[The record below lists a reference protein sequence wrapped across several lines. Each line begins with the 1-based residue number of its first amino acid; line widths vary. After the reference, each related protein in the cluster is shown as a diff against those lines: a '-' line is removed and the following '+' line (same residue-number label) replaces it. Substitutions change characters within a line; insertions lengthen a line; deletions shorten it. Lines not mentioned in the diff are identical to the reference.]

1 MRFSRI
7 TAWLLLAASATSQP
21 AAAQGVGAGTRDP
34 FLDDYATPVSE
45 HQPTFEEDV
54 VNPYDPD
61 RQPPVAAWERPAGTA
76 GRDDRQ
82 GVQTISTT
90 NPNLFTDS
98 AQSEGGWESGDQA
111 FPPGTQPTQYPLD
124 DEAYRGMP
132 DAYPGNEQQPS
143 WAPPI
148 IGGPDAALECDGA
161 ECEPGVIGW
170 KSRKLSLTDV
180 FGGSNSLSIASFDIR
195 GTLEF
200 PPWPGVFVAPQFG
213 WHLLSGPTT
222 TDLPPRLYDASLE
235 FSLWRPVG
243 DAWMLQ
249 FSLAPSIFT
258 DGNNTTSDALRI
270 IGRFMAYYTM
280 SPTCQLVGGFVY
292 LDRQDVPALPAAGVI
307 YTPREDLRYEL
318 LFPKP
323 RIAWRQYDTA
333 DWQQWVYVTG
343 ELGGQSWAVERTS
356 GADDIATYR
365 DLRFVLGVE
374 RKLTEGATWYA
385 EGGYVFARELEF
397 QSNVGN
403 RSLTDTAFVRLGAS
417 F

>member
-1 MRFSRI
+1 MRCFRI
-7 TAWLLLAASATSQP
+7 TAGLLLAACATSQP
-21 AAAQGVGAGTRDP
+21 AAAQGIGSGTRDP
-34 FLDDYATPVSE
+34 FLDDYVAPDSE
-45 HQPTFEEDV
+45 LPPTFAQDV
-54 VNPYDPD
+54 TNPYHPEH
-61 RQPPVAAWERPAGTA
+61 PPFAAWEQSAETAGT
-76 GRDDRQ
+76 GDPL
-82 GVQTISTT
+82 GPHTVSTT
-90 NPNLFTDS
+90 NPNLFATGG
-98 AQSEGGWESGDQA
+98 EGGEGPWESGEQA
-111 FPPGTQPTQYPLD
+111 FPPGTVPTQYPLD

-132 DAYPGNEQQPS
+132 DAYPGNQQPS

-148 IGGPDAALECDGA
+148 IGGPDADPECDGA

-170 KSRKLSLTDV
+170 KSRKFSLTEV
-180 FGGSNSLSIASFDIR
+180 FGSSNSLGIASFDIR
-195 GTLEF
+195 GTVEF
-200 PPWPGVFVAPQFG
+200 PNWPGVFVAPQFG
-213 WHLLSGPTT
+213 WHFLSGPRT
-222 TDLPPRLYDASLE
+222 TDLPARLYDASLE

-249 FSLAPSIFT
+249 FALAPSIFT
-258 DGNNTTSDALRI
+258 DGDNTTSDALRT
-270 IGRFMAYYTM
+270 IGRFMAYYTL
-280 SPTCQLVGGFVY
+280 SPTSQLVGGFVY
-292 LDRQDVPALPAAGVI
+292 LDRQDVPALPAAGVV

-356 GADDIATYR
+356 GANDIATYR

-397 QSNVGN
+397 QSNIGN
-403 RSLTDTAFVRLGAS
+403 RSLPDTAFLRLGAS

>member
-7 TAWLLLAASATSQP
+7 TAWLLLAACATSQP
-21 AAAQGVGAGTRDP
+21 AVAQRIDAGTRDP
-34 FLDDYATPVSE
+34 FLDDSGAHPFPP
-45 HQPTFEEDV
+45 QPTFEQDV
-54 VNPYDPD
+54 VNSNGPGRHSPPAWKQPAESAD
-61 RQPPVAAWERPAGTA
+61 RI
-76 GRDDRQ
+76 DRREA
-82 GVQTISTT
+82 QTVSTT
-90 NPNLFTDS
+90 NPNLFTDGE
-98 AQSEGGWESGDQA
+98 QGEGDWESGDQA

-148 IGGPDAALECDGA
+148 IGGPDSALECDGA
-161 ECEPGVIGW
+161 DCEPGVIGW

-180 FGGSNSLSIASFDIR
+180 FGSSNSLSIASFDIR

-200 PPWPGVFVAPQFG
+200 PHWPGVFVTPQFG
-213 WHLLSGPTT
+213 WHLLSGPRT

-235 FSLWRPVG
+235 LSLWRPVG
-243 DAWMLQ
+243 EAWMLQ

-292 LDRQDVPALPAAGVI
+292 LDRQDVPALPAAGVV

-374 RKLTEGATWYA
+374 RKLTDGATWYA

-397 QSNVGN
+397 ESNIGN
-403 RSLTDTAFVRLGAS
+403 RSLTDTAFLRVGAS